1 MLESFDKWM
10 RIWRNFESNVSLWV
24 KGCEVTFHRDQ
35 VLYCYV
41 WKWTLKKLP
50 LFGLIYMF
58 VYKMR
63 LFMNDVLFI
72 MLIQFIDNDWFNRC
86 NANEYCIQ
94 GYFCPMSFSPCY
106 NCKRFNLVLNSPH
119 AVMLTKIFVCNIEF
133 DHAVLNSSSDNEDER
148 GENNTGANI
157 SLYTVYHL

>member
-1 MLESFDKWM
+1 MWGHFSSWS
-10 RIWRNFESNVSLWV
+10 SNVLLRV
-24 KGCEVTFHRDQ
+24 KMNLEKAATILTDLHVM
-35 VLYCYV
+35 
-41 WKWTLKKLP
+41 
-50 LFGLIYMF
+50 MF

-106 NCKRFNLVLNSPH
+106 NCKRFYLVLNSPL